1 MFSLYQWVSGPTL
14 LLCRSLYFIFLG
26 MVASS
31 DREGEGVNIH
41 TEEIEDKLKT
51 KNYSTYGHKS
61 ETFGTFF
68 KDFQ

>member
-1 MFSLYQWVSGPTL
+1 
-14 LLCRSLYFIFLG
+14 

-41 TEEIEDKLKT
+41 AEEIEDKLKT

-61 ETFGTFF
+61 ETFGNFF
-68 KDFQ
+68 

>member
-1 MFSLYQWVSGPTL
+1 
-14 LLCRSLYFIFLG
+14 